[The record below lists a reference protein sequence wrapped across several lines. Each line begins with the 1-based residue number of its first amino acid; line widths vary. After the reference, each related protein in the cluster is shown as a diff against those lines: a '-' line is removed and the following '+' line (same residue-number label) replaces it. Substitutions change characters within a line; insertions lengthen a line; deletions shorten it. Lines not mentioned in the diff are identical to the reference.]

1 MISIEALETM
11 FNDIR
16 RDAPWNIDGAMLWG
30 YFFKDES
37 EAKLRELV
45 PALESH
51 GYRFVDVFINA
62 SDADQTASSFFLHVE
77 KMEIHSVQSLH
88 ARNQQLSAFAEQHH
102 IGSYDGMD
110 VGPVVTTVPAAT
122 VVPDAAGA
130 VIVTKVTQVN

>member
-30 YFFKDES
+30 YFFKDDS
-37 EAKLRELV
+37 EAKLRALV
-45 PALESH
+45 PALEAH
-51 GYRFVDVFINA
+51 GYRFVDVFINEGN
-62 SDADQTASSFFLHVE
+62 ADQTASSFFLHVE
-77 KMEIHSVQSLH
+77 KTEIHSVQSLH

-110 VGPVVTTVPAAT
+110 VGPAVTTVPGAT
-122 VVPDAAGA
+122 VVSDAADA
-130 VIVTKVTQVN
+130 TIVIQIN

>member
-30 YFFKDES
+30 YFFKDDS
-37 EAKLRELV
+37 EAKLRELM
-45 PALESH
+45 PALEAQ
-51 GYRFVDVFINA
+51 GYRFVDVFSNA
-62 SDADQTASSFFLHVE
+62 SDANQTASSFFLHVE

-88 ARNQQLSAFAEQHH
+88 ARNQQLSAFAEQHR